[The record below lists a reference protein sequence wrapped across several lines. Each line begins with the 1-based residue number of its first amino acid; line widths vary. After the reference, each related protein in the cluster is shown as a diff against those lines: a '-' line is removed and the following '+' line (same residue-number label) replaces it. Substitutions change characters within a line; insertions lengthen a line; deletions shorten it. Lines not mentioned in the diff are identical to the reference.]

1 MGENLEV
8 PGRSA
13 VRTPM
18 QWSTEPGAG
27 FSTAEE
33 KSFPAPLVE
42 GDFGP
47 ESVNVAAQRV
57 DPDSLLNWFERL
69 IRRRRETHELAL
81 GGIEVI
87 QTDPVC
93 VFAHRCDWE
102 GETIVAVH
110 NLGPDPVELDV
121 PIDQEGDEDVDG
133 AYDLFAGE
141 HLAVED
147 RRLPLQLDGYGYH
160 WFRLHRPGRRMTP

>member
-1 MGENLEV
+1 MGENLDV

-18 QWSTEPGAG
+18 QWSEEPGAG
-27 FSTAEE
+27 FSTADE
-33 KSFPAPLVE
+33 KQFPAPLVQ

-47 ESVNVAAQRV
+47 EKVNVASQRV

-69 IRRRRETHELAL
+69 IRRRREVHELAL

-87 QTDPVC
+87 HTDPLA

-102 GETIVAVH
+102 GETVVMVH
-110 NLGPDPVELDV
+110 NLGAEPTDVDV
-121 PIDQEGDEDVDG
+121 PIDHKGDDDVDG
-133 AYDLFAGE
+133 AYDLFNGGLVPVE
-141 HLAVED
+141 ECRLHLE
-147 RRLPLQLDGYGYH
+147 LDGYGYR
-160 WFRLHRPGRRMTP
+160 WFRLHRAGRRITP